1 MAQKWGGRIRFFGPK
16 GKTEKSESHS
26 AMKMAIFTIYAP
38 PPVKIS
44 EFSQKGGVPP
54 PFWPKMAQN
63 DPFWAP
69 FGQKGGGTPPFGPF
83 LGSKMAFFGH
93 FWPKKGGFL
102 APLPG
107 PFNLVFRQNRVEKG
121 PKMGADRFG
130 FLALKAKTEK
140 KPYFSRSENGH
151 FFGLGTPPRENFRIF
166 AKGGGYPPLFGQKGA
181 QNDPFWAPFG
191 QKGGVPPLLTQK
203 VPKMTHFGPLLGQK
217 GGVPPFGPFLG
228 SKRGGTPPLFWEG
241 GYPPL
246 RTLFWVQKRG
256 GGPLRHNQS
265 QNASTKIC
273 NFCRGWGVQLTL
285 RTISQMV

>member
-166 AKGGGYPPLFGQKGA
+166 AKGGGTPPFWPKKGPKMGHFGPFLAKRGGYPPFWPKKCPKWPILGPFWVKRGGYPPLDPFWGPKGGGTPPLFGR
-181 QNDPFWAPFG
+181 
-191 QKGGVPPLLTQK
+191 GGTPL
-203 VPKMTHFGPLLGQK
+203 
-217 GGVPPFGPFLG
+217 FGPFFG
-228 SKRGGTPPLFWEG
+228 SKRGGTFTPQPK
-241 GYPPL
+241 P
-246 RTLFWVQKRG
+246 KR
-256 GGPLRHNQS
+256 LNK
-265 QNASTKIC
+265 N
-273 NFCRGWGVQLTL
+273 
-285 RTISQMV
+285 M